1 MRSVLVVDDE
11 RGVRSLVSRW
21 AESHGYSAAAAA
33 SAEEALEKMSSRPA
47 AVALCDIRMPNH
59 DGFWLAEQLREHFP
73 DTAVIMAT
81 GVLELDAAVLS
92 ARTNAIDYL
101 HKPFTSTQ
109 LTAAVERGIECHHE
123 RVSVRAWQQ
132 RLQTDLERR
141 HGKLK
146 EALADDGVA
155 SLGPRDAM
163 LSMLAACTPR
173 VHEHSRR
180 VARLAVRLARALGV
194 TEPEVLDV
202 EQAALLHDIGKIA
215 VPEAI
220 LNKPARLTAEE
231 WQIMR
236 QRVDIASDL
245 LRDAVFLGKALE
257 LIRSSQQWCNGRADA
272 TALPYADLTLNA
284 RVLAVADAFD
294 SMTHAQPYRE
304 AMIAADALQELSRG
318 CGTQFDPTVVDALP
332 ALARS

>member
-11 RGVRSLVSRW
+11 RGIRSLVSRW
-21 AESHGYSAAAAA
+21 AESHGYSATAAA
-33 SAEEALEKMSSRPA
+33 SAEDALEEMNDRPS
-47 AVALCDIRMPNH
+47 AVAICDIRMPNH
-59 DGFWLAEQLREHFP
+59 DGFWLAEQLHQHFP

-92 ARTNAIDYL
+92 ARTSAIDYL
-101 HKPFTSTQ
+101 SKPFTSMQ
-109 LTAAVERGIECHHE
+109 LTAAVEHGIEWHHE

-132 RLQTDLERR
+132 RLQTDLDRR

-146 EALADDGVA
+146 EALAEHGVA
-155 SLGPRDAM
+155 SLGQLDAM
-163 LSMLAACTPR
+163 LSMLAACSPR
-173 VHEHSRR
+173 VYEHSRR
-180 VARLAVRLARALGV
+180 VARLAMSLARATGV
-194 TEPEVLDV
+194 TEPELLDV
-202 EQAALLHDIGKIA
+202 ERAGLLHDIGKLA

-220 LNKPARLTAEE
+220 LNKPATLTGGE

-236 QRVDIASDL
+236 QRVDVASDL
-245 LRDAVFLGKALE
+245 LMDAAFLEKALE
-257 LIRSSQQWCNGRADA
+257 MIQSSQQWCNGRAHA
-272 TALPYADLTLNA
+272 TGLQNSDIPLGG

-318 CGTQFDPTVVDALP
+318 CGTQFDQAVVDALS
-332 ALARS
+332 ALTRS